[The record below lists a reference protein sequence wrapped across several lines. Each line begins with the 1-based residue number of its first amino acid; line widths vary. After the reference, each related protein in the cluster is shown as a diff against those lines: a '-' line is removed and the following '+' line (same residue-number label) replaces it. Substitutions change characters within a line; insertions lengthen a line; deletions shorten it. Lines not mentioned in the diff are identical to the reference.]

1 MGYRSDVR
9 IRLTKEDFERLK
21 EEFEKRLIE
30 TNELEYSMF
39 KNLDIYKEE
48 SDKTIFIHNQHTGW
62 EEQSVYSVYFGWN
75 GVKWYNGYEDVDFI
89 TNFVFDCEQY
99 AFIRIGESSEGDIEN
114 IAEGFDCIDFYYAF
128 DDDEG
133 GNV

>member
-48 SDKTIFIHNQHTGW
+48 SDKTIEYLNSLPIKRKII
-62 EEQSVYSVYFGWN
+62 S
-75 GVKWYNGYEDVDFI
+75 K
-89 TNFVFDCEQY
+89 
-99 AFIRIGESSEGDIEN
+99 N
-114 IAEGFDCIDFYYAF
+114 IIDM
-128 DDDEG
+128 
-133 GNV
+133 